1 MTTAQAMDIKW
12 IDHDSVADSA
22 FREYAEGKLEQ
33 LETLWRQTDE
43 ASVRLTS
50 QRGLFTV
57 EITLF
62 SGALVT
68 RGEERAENVRLA
80 FDNAYDRLE
89 RQLRRYKKKARAQK
103 RHQNIRDE
111 AGAIINGTAGMLDEE
126 TSEENHEEVAPVR
139 VKRFSVKPMT
149 PEEASLQMDLL
160 GHAFFVFRHAE
171 NHEVH
176 VVYRRGDGG
185 YGLIETVID

>member
-12 IDHDSVADSA
+12 IDHDNVADSA
-22 FREYAEGKLEQ
+22 FREYAEGKLEL
-33 LETLWRQTDE
+33 LEKLWRQTDE
-43 ASVRLTS
+43 TSVRLS
-50 QRGLFTV
+50 SRRGLYTV

-62 SGALVT
+62 SGGLVT
-68 RGEERAENVRLA
+68 RGEEHAENVRLA
-80 FDNAYDRLE
+80 FDNAYDRVE

-103 RHQNIRDE
+103 RHQNNRDE
-111 AGAIINGTAGMLDEE
+111 AGTIINATAGMLNEQEE
-126 TSEENHEEVAPVR
+126 EADLEEIAPVR

-160 GHAFFVFRHAE
+160 GHSFFVFRHAE

-185 YGLIETVID
+185 YGLIETVVD

>member
-12 IDHDSVADSA
+12 IDHDNVADST
-22 FREYAEGKLEQ
+22 FREYAESKLEQ
-33 LETLWRQTDE
+33 LEKLWRQTDE
-43 ASVRLTS
+43 ASLRLS
-50 QRGLFTV
+50 AQRGLITV

-62 SGALVT
+62 SGGLVT

-103 RHQNIRDE
+103 RHQNNRDD
-111 AGAIINGTAGMLDEE
+111 AGTIINATAGMLDGKADEDD
-126 TSEENHEEVAPVR
+126 HEEATPVR

-160 GHAFFVFRHAE
+160 GHSFFVFRHAE